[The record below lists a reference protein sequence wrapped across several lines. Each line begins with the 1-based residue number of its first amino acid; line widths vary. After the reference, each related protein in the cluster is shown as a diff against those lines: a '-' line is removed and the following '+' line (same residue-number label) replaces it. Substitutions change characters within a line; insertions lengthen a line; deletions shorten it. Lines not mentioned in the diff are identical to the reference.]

1 MSDHSR
7 TRQPEPL
14 QPRLDAT
21 RTKFQEQMP
30 ADIRET
36 FTRANQQVLAAGIEQ
51 RAVKAPHPAPDFT
64 LPNVHGKQVQLSS
77 LLRQGPVV
85 LAFYRGGW

>member
-1 MSDHSR
+1 MSRYSR
-7 TRQPEPL
+7 TRQPEAL
-14 QPRLDAT
+14 QPKLDAT

-30 ADIRET
+30 ADVRKT
-36 FTRANQQVLAAGIEQ
+36 FIGANRQVLAAGIEQ
-51 RAVKAPHPAPDFT
+51 RAVKQGQPAPDFT

-77 LLRQGPVV
+77 LLQQGPVV

>member
-1 MSDHSR
+1 MGDR
-7 TRQPEPL
+7 PRIRQPEAL
-14 QPRLDAT
+14 QPKLDAT

-30 ADIRET
+30 DDVRET
-36 FTRANQQVLAAGIEQ
+36 FIGANQQVLAAGIEQ
-51 RAVKAPHPAPDFT
+51 RAAKQGQPAPDFI
-64 LPNVHGKQVQLSS
+64 LPNAHGKQLQLSS

>member
-1 MSDHSR
+1 MGDYSR
-7 TRQPEPL
+7 TRQPDPL
-14 QPRLDAT
+14 QPKLDAT
-21 RTKFQEQMP
+21 RSKFQEQMP

-51 RAVKAPHPAPDFT
+51 RAVKQGQLAPDFT
-64 LPNVHGKQVQLSS
+64 LPNVHGKQIQLSS

-85 LAFYRGGW
+85 LAFYRGEW

>member
-1 MSDHSR
+1 MSEHSR

-30 ADIRET
+30 AAVRET
-36 FTRANQQVLAAGIEQ
+36 FSRANQQVLASGIDL
-51 RAVKAPHPAPDFT
+51 RAVKARHRAPDFT
-64 LPNVHGKQVQLSS
+64 LPNAHGKQVQLSS
-77 LLRQGPVV
+77 LLRRGPVV